1 MKRFVRIWGLLA
13 FVIVFILITVTG
25 YFLADS
31 LIENAIEA
39 AGTKAAGAK
48 VELQGADLTFAPLG
62 LTLTG
67 LKIAD
72 SGKPMTNIMQVD
84 RIAFLIDGG
93 MLLRRK
99 LIIQEMALEG
109 MAFGTKRSTSG
120 AISGDPARDK
130 PDIKDKDQQ
139 SKDRDKSS
147 SDSKDKTDVTDE
159 DPLLALDT
167 PDIDEILK
175 QEDLTTLRLA
185 NNLEQEIS
193 SSRSDWE
200 SRYRELPDK
209 KALKSYETRIKKATK
224 GSVSASN
231 IKERAKKLKTIRD
244 DIDQDMDNVK
254 KATNALKKDI
264 SKLKKKLK
272 KLKAAPGEDVD
283 RLAEKYSLTPE
294 GLGNL
299 SRHFF
304 GGKILAWVEMAR
316 SYYEKAEPY
325 IEQYQRRQAEK
336 PEHERGKGI
345 NVRFKEHNPQPD
357 FLIERT
363 AALARL
369 SYGNV
374 GGEIRH
380 ITNAQHITGIPT
392 TFGFESDAL
401 TGMDSMTF
409 TGTLDHRKPG
419 KGRDTFRFEASG
431 LGISKTVLSSS
442 GSFPVLMENADM
454 DINVDT
460 MISGGKMA
468 STIKAGFSSVTISAG
483 GGSSGMIARTL
494 ASALEGVTEFS
505 LTAKLSGTLGDPEM
519 ELSSDL
525 DEVLRNAAG
534 RAVEQQAREFRK
546 KLEAAV
552 RARTGGE
559 LSKIEDQIGS
569 LSKIQQNMDQIK
581 QRLSSSLKDA
591 AIGPGKSLKDTAK
604 DRLKKLF

>member
-1 MKRFVRIWGLLA
+1 MKRFSRIWRIWGLLA

-25 YFLADS
+25 YFLADT

-48 VELQGADLTFAPLG
+48 VELLSADLTFAPLG

-72 SGKPMTNIMQVD
+72 SDKPMTNIMQVD

-93 MLLRRK
+93 MILRRK
-99 LIIQEMALEG
+99 LIIQDMAVEG

-120 AISGDPARDK
+120 AINGSPA
-130 PDIKDKDQQ
+130 
-139 SKDRDKSS
+139 KDRPSS
-147 SDSKDKTDVTDE
+147 QGKKKKPEHPAE
-159 DPLLALDT
+159 DPLLTLDT

-175 QEDLTTLRLA
+175 QEELTTLRLA
-185 NNLEQEIS
+185 NELEQEIG

-200 SRYRELPDK
+200 SRYRGLPDK

-231 IKERAKKLKTIRD
+231 IKERAKKLKAISD
-244 DIDQDMDNVK
+244 DMDQDMDNVK
-254 KATNALKKDI
+254 KAADALKKDMDE
-264 SKLKKKLK
+264 LKKKLK
-272 KLKAAPGEDVD
+272 RLKAAPGEDVD
-283 RLAEKYSLTPE
+283 RLANKYSLTPE

-316 SYYEKAEPY
+316 SYYEKAEPH
-325 IEQYQRRQAEK
+325 IEQYQRRQGEK
-336 PEHERGKGI
+336 PEHERSKGI
-345 NVRFKEHNPQPD
+345 NVRFKEHDPQPD

-363 AALARL
+363 AALVRL

-409 TGTLDHRKPG
+409 TGTLDHRLSG
-419 KGRDTFRFEASG
+419 KGRDDFQFEATG
-431 LGISKTVLSSS
+431 LDISNTALSSS
-442 GSFPVLMENADM
+442 GSFPVSMENAAM

-460 MISGGKMA
+460 VISGGKITSM
-468 STIKAGFSSVTISAG
+468 IKAGFSSVTISAG
-483 GGSSGMIARTL
+483 GTDSGMIADTL
-494 ASALEGVTEFS
+494 ASALEGVTDFS
-505 LTAKLSGTLGDPEM
+505 LTAKLTGELGTPEM

-525 DEVLRNAAG
+525 DEVLRKAAG

-546 KLEAAV
+546 KLEAEV
-552 RARTGGE
+552 RARTGADI
-559 LSKIEDQIGS
+559 SRIEGQIGS
-569 LSKIQQNMDQIK
+569 LGELQKSMDQVK
-581 QRLSSSLKDA
+581 QRLSSSMKDA
-591 AIGPGKSLKDTAK
+591 TKGQADSLKDSAK
-604 DRLKKLF
+604 DKLKKLF

>member
-13 FVIVFILITVTG
+13 FAIVTILITVTG
-25 YFLADS
+25 YFLADT

-39 AGTKAAGAK
+39 VGTKAAGAK
-48 VELQGADLTFAPLG
+48 VELQSADLTLAPLG

-67 LKIAD
+67 LKVAD
-72 SGKPMTNIMQVD
+72 SNKPMTNIMQVD

-93 MLLRRK
+93 MILRRK
-99 LIIQEMALEG
+99 LIIQDMAVEG

-120 AISGDPARDK
+120 AISRGPA
-130 PDIKDKDQQ
+130 KD
-139 SKDRDKSS
+139 SA
-147 SDSKDKTDVTDE
+147 SKDKSGQAKKKKPEEPAE
-159 DPLLALDT
+159 DPLLTLDT

-175 QEDLTTLRLA
+175 QEDLMTLRLA
-185 NNLEQEIS
+185 SELEQEIS
-193 SSRSDWE
+193 SSRNMWE

-231 IKERAKKLKTIRD
+231 IKKRAKELKTIRN
-244 DIDQDMDNVK
+244 DINRDMDNVK
-254 KATNALKKDI
+254 KAADGLKKDI
-264 SKLKKKLK
+264 HELKKKLK
-272 KLKAAPGEDVD
+272 RLKAAPGEDVD
-283 RLAEKYSLTPE
+283 RLANKYSLTPE

-299 SRHFF
+299 SRYFF

-345 NVRFKEHNPQPD
+345 NVRFKEHDPKPD

-363 AALARL
+363 AALVRL

-392 TFGFESDAL
+392 TFAFESDAL

-409 TGTLDHRKPG
+409 TGTLDHRNPG
-419 KGRDTFRFEASG
+419 KGRDDFQFVATG
-431 LGISKTVLSSS
+431 LGISNTVLSSS
-442 GSFPVLMENADM
+442 GSFPVSMESADM
-454 DINVDT
+454 DINIYTV
-460 MISGGKMA
+460 ISGGNVA
-468 STIKAGFSSVTISAG
+468 SMIKAEFSSVTISAG
-483 GGSSGMIARTL
+483 GTDSGMIADTL

-505 LTAKLSGTLGDPEM
+505 LTAKLTGTLGTPEM

-534 RAVEQQAREFRK
+534 RAVKQQAREFRK
-546 KLEAAV
+546 KLEAEV
-552 RARTGGE
+552 RARTGAD
-559 LSKIEDQIGS
+559 LSRIEGQIGS
-569 LSKIQQNMDQIK
+569 LDELQKSMDKVK
-581 QRLSSSLKDA
+581 QRLSSSL
-591 AIGPGKSLKDTAK
+591 
-604 DRLKKLF
+604 